1 MCILQNPGFINVTST
16 AVGTCQSEALSVS
29 SEPSSSRHTLP
40 GAMLMKKC
48 LKLRLLHVKCKQI
61 GSNRSRS
68 CVKSMEKHGKA
79 LAWGILA
86 NSRVKMQIS
95 VHFRS
100 FQYITDTS
108 CLTDQASKWRV
119 HGWSPQHT
127 SNQNLC
133 VPQKPRAQ
141 KVVPTMSFKILQ
153 TYSVLQRL
161 VIFAWGWFHKHLD
174 IEMMTPQKPAMRMK
188 RSSQG
193 TFTWQKHLRAAS
205 WLVKRLW
212 IWNILKFWTMTIINC
227 DVMLFRDST
236 TGQIEASWP
245 AAALL
250 SARTPHFRTCMGSQ
264 GQPIQQV
271 RQLRPE
277 AWHPIRRTN
286 VLKVSSRFCKV
297 KHQSFEDRRYPLSTG
312 YKTQIVKQY
321 LIYIHICIYIY
332 VYVCVYIY
340 NILYVF
346 CFDLD
351 LDLDLD

>member
-86 NSRVKMQIS
+86 NSLVKMQIS

-100 FQYITDTS
+100 CQYITDTS

-153 TYSVLQRL
+153 TYSER
-161 VIFAWGWFHKHLD
+161 
-174 IEMMTPQKPAMRMK
+174 
-188 RSSQG
+188 
-193 TFTWQKHLRAAS
+193 FTG
-205 WLVKRLW
+205 
-212 IWNILKFWTMTIINC
+212 I
-227 DVMLFRDST
+227 
-236 TGQIEASWP
+236 
-245 AAALL
+245 
-250 SARTPHFRTCMGSQ
+250 
-264 GQPIQQV
+264 
-271 RQLRPE
+271 
-277 AWHPIRRTN
+277 
-286 VLKVSSRFCKV
+286 
-297 KHQSFEDRRYPLSTG
+297 
-312 YKTQIVKQY
+312 
-321 LIYIHICIYIY
+321 
-332 VYVCVYIY
+332 
-340 NILYVF
+340 
-346 CFDLD
+346 
-351 LDLDLD
+351 